1 MKLLEP
7 TFPVF
12 KPNLNPYI
20 PQNKIESLREFSEC
34 IFLPFSR
41 GLQNAKKNEIAIML
55 FQPII
60 IYFTSKKKIFLWLDK
75 LLADM
80 NIPSLPFFLRLMS

>member
-41 GLQNAKKNEIAIML
+41 GLQNAKKRNCNNVISTHHHL
-55 FQPII
+55 FYKQEKR
-60 IYFTSKKKIFLWLDK
+60 FSCGLTNCLQT
-75 LLADM
+75 
-80 NIPSLPFFLRLMS
+80 

>member
-41 GLQNAKKNEIAIML
+41 GLRNAKKRNCNNVISTHHHL
-55 FQPII
+55 FYKQ
-60 IYFTSKKKIFLWLDK
+60 KKKIFLWLDK

-80 NIPSLPFFLRLMS
+80 NIPSLPLFLKLMS

>member
-1 MKLLEP
+1 MKFLEP

-41 GLQNAKKNEIAIML
+41 GLQNAKNEIAIML

-60 IYFTSKKKIFLWLDK
+60 IYFTSKKKDFPV
-75 LLADM
+75 A
-80 NIPSLPFFLRLMS
+80 